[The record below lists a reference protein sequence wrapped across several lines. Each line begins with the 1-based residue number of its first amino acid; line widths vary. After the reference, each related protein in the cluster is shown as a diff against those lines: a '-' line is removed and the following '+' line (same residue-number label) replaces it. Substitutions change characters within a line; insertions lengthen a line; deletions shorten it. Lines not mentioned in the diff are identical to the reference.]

1 VSRCRQQGCEQS
13 FPMNSKDEDADI
25 ARILEMTEV
34 ELRAH
39 IAAHG
44 RDADAAAAKLTDA
57 PIEQM
62 EKALFGASLDDIMS
76 LSEFTDLEIRPVGF
90 VRQNQDVSS
99 EPLGPARLRRDHT
112 TQHGDST
119 SAREAAIPS
128 RVKPT

>member
-76 LSEFTDLEIRPVGF
+76 LSEFTDLEIRPVGLVPNLW
-90 VRQNQDVSS
+90 VRHDYAVITQRSMATRHQRAKRQS
-99 EPLGPARLRRDHT
+99 PA
-112 TQHGDST
+112 
-119 SAREAAIPS
+119 A
-128 RVKPT
+128 

>member
-1 VSRCRQQGCEQS
+1 
-13 FPMNSKDEDADI
+13 MNSKDEDADI

-44 RDADAAAAKLTDA
+44 RDADAAAAKLTELQEGA

-112 TQHGDST
+112 TPTQHGDST
-119 SAREAAIPS
+119 LAREAAMPR
-128 RVKPT
+128 RVSKKST